1 MAISEQFLEEL
12 RARLDIESVVSP
24 YVNLRKRGRTSVG
37 LCPFHSEKTPSF
49 TVYPDTQSFY
59 CFGCTAGGEIITFT
73 MRIEN
78 LDFAEAVRS
87 LAQKAGLSMPEDGFD
102 DSLAK
107 RRKEILEANRTAARF
122 YHDCLNGPGG
132 EEALAYLEKRGIS
145 EKMIQRFGLGY
156 SPANGYSLHRYLRS
170 NGFSD
175 TLLLEASLIK
185 KSHRDPDRPSYYDF
199 FYNRLMFPIIDLRG
213 NVIAFGA
220 RTLGNEQPKY
230 INTSDTLV
238 YKKSQGI
245 FALNFAKNGNDGR
258 LILTEGYMDVIAL
271 HQAGIT
277 NAVACLGTALT
288 NDQVQL
294 ITRYADKIFL
304 AYDSDEAGREA
315 ARKALRLF
323 NNTGA
328 KVKVLQLAGGKDP
341 DEIIRKYGADYFV
354 RSLEDARNEIEF
366 KLEEQRAQFDLS
378 TADGKLGFLT
388 QAAQI
393 LAAVPGELEREVY
406 VQKLAA
412 EFAVSPQSL
421 LDKVR
426 VFAQAGRK
434 KSAGEA
440 FRKIQRFDTAR
451 NPVNPDKA
459 LNRRAANAE
468 ERIIA
473 VLLNDPDYFPKLK
486 REMTPD
492 LFITDFNRKVIT
504 AIFERLALEKEISL
518 TALAAEFT
526 PAQMGII
533 AGILAAGAAIRGS
546 MEECLDCIAV
556 LREEKAKREMPDPAQ
571 MSDGEFARF
580 FEQARNNRSGTGR
593 NTDKE

>member
-12 RARLDIESVVSP
+12 KTRVDIESVISP
-24 YVNLRKRGRTSVG
+24 YVNLRKRGRTFVG

-78 LDFAEAVRS
+78 LDFAEAVKS

-102 DSLAK
+102 DSLSK
-107 RRKEILEANRTAARF
+107 RRKEILEANRAAARF
-122 YHDCLNGPGG
+122 YHESLSAPGG

-145 EKMIQRFGLGY
+145 DKMIQHFGLGC
-156 SPANGYSLHRYLRS
+156 SPAGWDSLYKHLRA

-175 TLLLEASLIK
+175 TLLLEANLIK
-185 KSHRDPDRPSYYDF
+185 QSKRDPERPSYYDF
-199 FYNRLMFPIIDLRG
+199 FRNRLMFPIIDLRG

-220 RTLGNEQPKY
+220 RALGDEQPKY

-238 YKKSQGI
+238 YKKSHGV
-245 FALNFAKNGNDGR
+245 FALNFAKNANEGK

-294 ITRYADKIFL
+294 ITRYAEKIYL

-323 NNTGA
+323 ANTGA
-328 KVKVLQLAGGKDP
+328 KVKVLELSGGKDP
-341 DEIIRKYGADYFV
+341 DEIIRKYGADYFI
-354 RSLEDARNEIEF
+354 RSIEGARNEIEF
-366 KLEEQRAQFDLS
+366 KLDEQRAKFDLS
-378 TADGKLGFLT
+378 AADGKVGYLT
-388 QAAQI
+388 AAAQI
-393 LAAVPGELEREVY
+393 LAAMPGELEREVY

-421 LDKVR
+421 LEKVR
-426 VFAQAGRK
+426 IFAQAGRK

-451 NPVNPDKA
+451 HPANPEKA
-459 LNRRAANAE
+459 RNLRAANAE

-473 VLLNDPDYFPKLK
+473 VLLNNPDFFPRLQKQ
-486 REMTPD
+486 MTPG
-492 LFITDFNRKVIT
+492 LFITEFNRKVIT
-504 AIFERLALEKEISL
+504 ALFERLARDKEINLTSL
-518 TALAAEFT
+518 TTEFT
-526 PAQMGII
+526 PGEMDAI
-533 AGILAAGAAIRGS
+533 AGILAAGAAIRGTE
-546 MEECLDCIAV
+546 EECLDCINV
-556 LREEKAKREMPDPAQ
+556 LSQERARQQTPDPAK
-571 MSDGEFARF
+571 MSDSEFAQF
-580 FEQARNNRSGTGR
+580 FEHARNSRPGTGQ

>member
-12 RARLDIESVVSP
+12 RTRVDIESVISP
-24 YVNLRKRGRTSVG
+24 YVNLRKRGRTFVG

-78 LDFAEAVRS
+78 LDFTEAVKS

-102 DSLAK
+102 DSLSK
-107 RRKEILEANRTAARF
+107 RRKEILEANRAAARF
-122 YHDCLNGPGG
+122 YHDCLSGPGG
-132 EEALAYLEKRGIS
+132 EEAVAYLEKRAVS
-145 EKMIQRFGLGY
+145 DKMIQHFGLGY
-156 SPANGYSLHRYLRS
+156 SPDAWDSLYKHLRS
-170 NGFSD
+170 KGFSD
-175 TLLLEASLIK
+175 TLLLEANLIK
-185 KSHRDPDRPSYYDF
+185 QNIRERGRSSYYDAF
-199 FYNRLMFPIIDLRG
+199 RNRLMFPIIDLRG

-220 RTLGNEQPKY
+220 RALGNENPKY

-238 YKKSQGI
+238 YKKSQGV
-245 FALNFAKNGNDGR
+245 FALNFAKNGNEGK

-294 ITRYADKIFL
+294 ITRYAEKVYL

-323 NNTGA
+323 ANTGA
-328 KVKVLQLAGGKDP
+328 KVKVLELSGGKDP
-341 DEIIRKYGADYFV
+341 DEIIKKYGADYFI
-354 RSLEDARNEIEF
+354 RSMDGARNEIEF
-366 KLEEQRAQFDLS
+366 KLDEQRSKFDLS
-378 TADGKLGFLT
+378 TADGKLGYLT
-388 QAAQI
+388 AVAQI
-393 LAAVPGELEREVY
+393 LAAMPGELEREIY

-421 LDKVR
+421 LEKVK

-440 FRKIQRFDTAR
+440 FRRIQRFDTVRSPA
-451 NPVNPDKA
+451 NPEKA
-459 LNRRAANAE
+459 GNRRAANAE
-468 ERIIA
+468 ERIISI
-473 VLLNDPDYFPKLK
+473 LLNNPDFFPHLQKKL
-486 REMTPD
+486 TPD

-504 AIFERLALEKEISL
+504 ALFERLALDKELNLTSL
-518 TALAAEFT
+518 TTQFT
-526 PAQMGII
+526 PGEMDAI
-533 AGILAAGAAIRGS
+533 AGILASGTAIRGTE
-546 MEECLDCIAV
+546 EECLDCIAV
-556 LREEKAKREMPDPAQ
+556 LEEERARQQTPDPAR
-571 MSDGEFARF
+571 MSDSEFAQF
-580 FEQARNNRSGTGR
+580 FEQARNNRSGTGQ